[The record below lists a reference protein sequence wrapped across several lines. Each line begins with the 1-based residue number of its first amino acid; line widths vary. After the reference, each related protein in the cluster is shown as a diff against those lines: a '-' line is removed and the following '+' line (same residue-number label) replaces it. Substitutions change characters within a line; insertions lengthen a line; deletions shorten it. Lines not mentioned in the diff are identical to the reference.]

1 MPVKDLH
8 ATKFDEGTLVKLELF
23 QNYLEEWLPVF
34 IHSQGSSSINIIDF
48 FAGAGTDV
56 EGTPGSPLLILNT
69 LEKHVSALA
78 QAGLSVNLI
87 LNDFEE
93 DKYESLTEVVN
104 NKLVS
109 NKNLQAV
116 LKVDFYN
123 EDFEKLFYKLAPI
136 IKKGPNL
143 IFIDQNGI
151 KHVREEVLKSLDS
164 LNRTDFLFFIS
175 SSYFL
180 RFDFETYFPDL
191 KKTVNPDKPAN
202 IHREILCYYR
212 RMLPHGS
219 DLKLYPFTI
228 KKSGGY
234 YGLIFGSQHCLG
246 VQKFL
251 GVCWKKN
258 EVNGGANFDIDD
270 DYKCRQPSLFG
281 DNKMTKLEQF
291 DKDLC
296 CFVVDKG
303 EVTNQ
308 DVLEFTLSKGFEPK
322 QAAVTLRKMR
332 NTSVIEHFS
341 HPKIGCKQVYKNED
355 IVFFRRKN

>member
-8 ATKFDEGTLVKLELF
+8 ATKFDEGTLAKLELF

-34 IHSQGSSSINIIDF
+34 IHSPGSSSINIIDF

-69 LEKHVSALA
+69 IEKHVSTLS
-78 QAGLSVNLI
+78 QAGLSINLI
-87 LNDFEE
+87 FNDFEE
-93 DKYESLTEVVN
+93 EKYQSLTEVVN
-104 NKLVS
+104 DKLV
-109 NKNLQAV
+109 NNPNLQAV
-116 LKVDFYN
+116 VHVDFYN
-123 EDFEKLFYKLAPI
+123 EDFEKVFYKLAPI
-136 IKKGPNL
+136 ISKGPNL

-151 KHVREEVLKSLDS
+151 KHVRKKVLKSLDS

-191 KKTVNPDKPAN
+191 KRTINLDKPAN
-202 IHREILCYYR
+202 IHREILGYYR
-212 RMLPHGS
+212 SLLPSGS
-219 DLKLYPFTI
+219 ELKLYPFTI

-234 YGLIFGSQHCLG
+234 YGLIFGSKHCLG

-258 EVNGGANFDIDD
+258 KVNGEANFDIDD
-270 DYKCRQPSLFG
+270 DYKCRQLNLFG
-281 DNKMTKLEQF
+281 EKKISKIEQF
-291 DKDLC
+291 YQDLS
-296 CFVVDKG
+296 CFVVETG

-308 DVLEFTLSKGFEPK
+308 DVLAFTLARGFEPK

-332 NTSVIEHFS
+332 DNKIIEHFS
-341 HPKIGCKQVYKNED
+341 HPKIGCEQVYKKKE
-355 IVFFRRKN
+355 IVNFRRRH

>member
-8 ATKFDEGTLVKLELF
+8 ATIFDEGTLVKLELF

-34 IHSQGSSSINIIDF
+34 IHSKGFASINIIDF
-48 FAGAGTDV
+48 FAGAGTDAG
-56 EGTPGSPLLILNT
+56 GTPGSPLLILST
-69 LEKHVSALA
+69 IEKHVSALPE
-78 QAGLSVNLI
+78 AGLSVNLI
-87 LNDFEE
+87 LNDFEV
-93 DKYESLTEVVN
+93 DKYESLIEVVN
-104 NKLVS
+104 EKLAS
-109 NKNLQAV
+109 NQNLQSV
-116 LKVDFYN
+116 VRIQFYN
-123 EDFEKLFYKLAPI
+123 EDFEKLFYEIVPSI
-136 IKKGPNL
+136 RKGPNL

-191 KKTVNPDKPAN
+191 KKTINLEKPAN

-212 RMLPHGS
+212 NMLPHDS
-219 DLKLYPFTI
+219 DVKLYPFTI

-234 YGLIFGSQHCLG
+234 YGLVFGSQHCLG

-258 EVNGGANFDIDD
+258 RVNGEANFDIDD

-281 DNKMTKLEQF
+281 DNRMTKLEQF
-291 DKDLC
+291 DKELC
-296 CFVVDKG
+296 CFIVDRG

-332 NTSVIEHFS
+332 DTKIIEHFS
-341 HPKIGCKQVYKNED
+341 YPKIGCEQVYKKSD
-355 IVFFRRKN
+355 IVYFRKIH